1 MVPKQASLVGRRPAS
16 WICCVL
22 LLLKWLPVLAASAE
36 GYTEDDLIADIP
48 VALSVTRL
56 PQSVTDTSMA
66 VSVIDRTMI
75 EASGFIEIPDLL
87 RLVPG
92 FQVGLSWRDHHASVT
107 YHGQS
112 DGLSRRMQVLL
123 DGRVVV
129 GSLFGLVD

>member
-16 WICCVL
+16 WLCCVL
-22 LLLKWLPVLAASAE
+22 LSLTWLPVLAASAE

-92 FQVGLSWRDHHASVT
+92 FHAGFARWPCGGGVTVWSGGL
-107 YHGQS
+107 
-112 DGLSRRMQVLL
+112 
-123 DGRVVV
+123 
-129 GSLFGLVD
+129 GSTGNYR